1 MMSLS
6 GFEGQYSNQSLRRTG
21 ATRLFQK
28 GFEEDVV
35 SKHTGHRSNAVRTCI
50 YKEESSEQKEIA
62 SKCLYG
68 MKTNI
73 KSVSDES
80 ISSFFS
86 GSFNSCSFNVTLSK
100 DA

>member
-6 GFEGQYSNQSLRRTG
+6 GFEGQNSNQNLKRTG

-35 SKHTGHRSNAVRTCI
+35 SKHTGHRSNAVRI

-86 GSFNSCSFNVTLSK
+86 GTFNSCSFNVTLSK